1 MTSHPTAWDLAS
13 PLMMRVGFDVGPL
26 HGPMTGI
33 GRAVDGIARGFDE
46 SNPLVHLVPYVL
58 SFRAKLRPGT
68 VRLPYPA
75 ALALRAWS
83 HLDVPRPDRHLTNID
98 LIHGTNYVVPPSRR
112 PRLVSVY
119 DCWALDNESVV
130 HPDVRSM
137 MNVLRRAVATGAH
150 IHASSHATADAVR
163 RHFPGAP
170 VSVVHLGSP
179 DIVEPTGRSIDD
191 VPTDS
196 RFVLVLGTIESRKN
210 VPFLVGCMD
219 SVMRELG
226 DVRLVIAGGFGDDIE
241 NLRRAIERTPIGVRE
256 RIHVLGRVDGVVAN
270 DLLHRASVFAYP
282 SLDEGFGFPLLE
294 AMGARTPIVAS
305 AAGSIPEVAG
315 DAARLCPTSDR
326 DSWVSALTEVL
337 QNHDIR
343 SQMIATGTRQR
354 ERFDWSSTSRGLTDL
369 YSSLVERV

>member
-1 MTSHPTAWDLAS
+1 MVSHSTVRDLAS

-46 SNPLVHLVPYVL
+46 SNPLVQLVPYVL
-58 SFRAKLRPGT
+58 SFRATLRPGT

-83 HLDVPRPDRHLTNID
+83 RLDAPRPDRHLANVD

-119 DCWALDNESVV
+119 DCWALDNESAV
-130 HPDVRSM
+130 HPDVRLM
-137 MNVLRRAVATGAH
+137 MKALRRAVATGAH
-150 IHASSHATADAVR
+150 LHASSRATADALR
-163 RHFPGAP
+163 RHFPAAP

-179 DIVEPTGRSIDD
+179 GVVEPAGVPIDGL
-191 VPTDS
+191 PMDS
-196 RFVLVLGTIESRKN
+196 RFVLVLGTIERRKN
-210 VPFLVGCMD
+210 VPFLVECMD
-219 SVMRELG
+219 VIMREFG
-226 DVRLVIAGGFGDDIE
+226 DIRLVIAGGIGDDNE
-241 NLRRAIERTPIGVRE
+241 NLRRTIERTPIGVRE

-270 DLLHRASVFAYP
+270 DLLHRAAVFAYP

-305 AAGSIPEVAG
+305 AAGSIPEVSG
-315 DAARLCPTSDR
+315 DAARLCPTNDHE
-326 DSWVSALTEVL
+326 SWVSALTEVL
-337 QNHDIR
+337 QDDDVRNR
-343 SQMIATGTRQR
+343 MIDAGTRQR
-354 ERFDWSSTSRGLTDL
+354 ELFDWSSTSRGLTNL
-369 YSSLVERV
+369 YSSLVERD